1 MKKLA
6 KDITDC
12 SECPL
17 NGNDCVPTN
26 WDGREAPCNS
36 WNGDEIIEPYMYSV
50 AAELY
55 ETKRDL
61 AIRKQAKRTRENYSG
76 FDFHMNVLKK
86 FVEESSLYCSNL
98 QVLKRDRYIAYIGY
112 GGFKPAFKF
121 NLKTCE
127 FEHPYKLVKNYY
139 YSAYM
144 LSNDFYD
151 GVELSK
157 KWVIQDNLMKR
168 RPLDDNFYKGFEKF
182 EKNFKKYFYKKYEDQ
197 LRLDLEKN
205 SASKNDYKLISNE
218 MILNSIKNGRKP
230 EDLAWAIIQ

>member
-36 WNGDEIIEPYMYSV
+36 WNGDEVIEPYMYSV
-50 AAELY
+50 AAEIY

-76 FDFHMNVLKK
+76 FDFHMSVLKN
-86 FVEESSLYCSNL
+86 FVAEDSLYSNNL

-121 NLKTCE
+121 NLKTCK
-127 FEHPYKLVKNYY
+127 FEHPYKFVKHYY
-139 YSAYM
+139 YAAYM
-144 LSNDFYD
+144 LSYDFYE
-151 GVELSK
+151 GEELSK
-157 KWVIQDNLMKR
+157 KWSIQDILMKR
-168 RPLDDNFYKGFEKF
+168 RPEDENFYRGFEKF
-182 EKNFKKYFYKKYEDQ
+182 ENNFKKYFYKKYEDQ
-197 LRLDLEKN
+197 LRLEMEKQGAKK
-205 SASKNDYKLISNE
+205 SDYKLISDE
-218 MILNSIKNGRKP
+218 MILNAIKNGRKP
-230 EDLAWAIIQ
+230 KDLAWAVVQ